1 MAEGKRKCVKCGK
14 DATVN
19 FGSDPDMAGVPSCEE
34 CKGSVHTA
42 LIIAVTENRDFYKVL
57 KTIK

>member
-1 MAEGKRKCVKCGK
+1 MENKRKCVKCGK

-19 FGSDPDMAGVPSCEE
+19 FGSDPDLKGVPACDE
-34 CKGSVHTA
+34 CKENVHTA
-42 LIIAVTENRDFYKVL
+42 LLIAVTENRDFYKVL